1 MPFQPTTKTIDDLL
15 LGTHTD
21 YINPWVTVHDEVD
34 YTTPIALS
42 FPIMKLV
49 TEVGSL
55 KEVLDM
61 FKLPGLSMSYD
72 VEFDKFNSWT
82 ASSSVDIYKYPL
94 HHIQSELYA
103 ELEATKKA
111 IKERNNTQ
119 TLIEPSQTLDT
130 AKSQE
135 EVTSVC
141 LNHDHRTD
149 ASLETPNTT
158 IPNNDIS
165 NSNSTEEQ
173 GVDLDDDSGVSFDE
187 GGYKTQSGKVYRFS
201 LAEVKIE
208 LIAAIE
214 KLPDGSDTVMIS
226 SGVEKFT
233 YNRKVDFSSLAH
245 MVK

>member
-1 MPFQPTTKTIDDLL
+1 
-15 LGTHTD
+15 
-21 YINPWVTVHDEVD
+21 
-34 YTTPIALS
+34 
-42 FPIMKLV
+42 MKLV

-111 IKERNNTQ
+111 IKERNNAQ

-149 ASLETPNTT
+149 ASPETPNTT
-158 IPNNDIS
+158 IPNNDTS
-165 NSNSTEEQ
+165 NSNSVEER
-173 GVDLDDDSGVSFDE
+173 GVDLDDDSGVVFDE
-187 GGYKTQSGKVYRFS
+187 GGHKTQSGKVYRFC

>member
-1 MPFQPTTKTIDDLL
+1 MSFQSTTKTLDDLL

-49 TEVGSL
+49 TELGSL

-103 ELEATKKA
+103 ELEVTKKA

-149 ASLETPNTT
+149 ASLETSNTT
-158 IPNNDIS
+158 TPNNDIS
-165 NSNSTEEQ
+165 NSNSAEEQ
-173 GVDLDDDSGVSFDE
+173 GVDLDDDSGVFFDE
-187 GGYKTQSGKVYRFS
+187 GRHKTQSGKVYHFS

>member
-34 YTTPIALS
+34 YTTPVALS

-82 ASSSVDIYKYPL
+82 ASSSVDIYKYPF

-111 IKERNNTQ
+111 IKERDNTK
-119 TLIEPSQTLDT
+119 TLIEPSHTLDI

-158 IPNNDIS
+158 IPNNEIS
-165 NSNSTEEQ
+165 NSNSAEEQ
-173 GVDLDDDSGVSFDE
+173 GVDLDDDSGVAFDE
-187 GGYKTQSGKVYRFS
+187 GGHKTQSGKVYHFS
-201 LAEVKIE
+201 LAEVKME

-214 KLPDGSDTVMIS
+214 KLPDGSDTVIIS

>member
-21 YINPWVTVHDEVD
+21 YINPWITVHDEVD

-111 IKERNNTQ
+111 IKERNNAQ

-149 ASLETPNTT
+149 ASPETPNTT
-158 IPNNDIS
+158 IPNNDTS
-165 NSNSTEEQ
+165 NSNSVEER
-173 GVDLDDDSGVSFDE
+173 GVDLDDDSGVVFDE
-187 GGYKTQSGKVYRFS
+187 GGHKTQSGKVYRFC